1 MVGHSRGG
9 LVTCR
14 AAGPRRDLALGIY
27 LEDVTP
33 LFLTNPNTARPALL
47 DGVLSI
53 GRLVEQARD
62 RAEPLAWLEVQM
74 SRFAH
79 DDDGTVGDRL
89 TNAAIRG

>member
-9 LVTCR
+9 LVAYC
-14 AAGPRRDLALGIY
+14 AADRRRDLALGIY
-27 LEDVTP
+27 LEDFTP

-62 RAEPLAWLEVQM
+62 RAEPLAWLGAC
-74 SRFAH
+74 RF
-79 DDDGTVGDRL
+79 
-89 TNAAIRG
+89 NP